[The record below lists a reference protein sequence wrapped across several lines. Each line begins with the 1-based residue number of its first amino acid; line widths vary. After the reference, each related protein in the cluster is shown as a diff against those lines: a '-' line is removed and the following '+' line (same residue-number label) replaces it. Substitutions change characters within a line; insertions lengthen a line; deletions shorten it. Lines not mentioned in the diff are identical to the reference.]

1 MKRTIQGFLLAG
13 SLVLGGSALAQGS
26 APQGGTQG
34 GTQGSTAGSMQG
46 GAQGQAMKDANA
58 KGGKMA
64 AKGGMIEHMGFMVPA
79 DEKAF
84 LDRMHHINQ
93 TEIKLGQLAAKN
105 GQSQDV
111 KSYGE
116 MMVKDHTT
124 MDQQLATYAQTKGHK
139 LATPKPLNDVERKAM
154 AAEKAA
160 MDKLQSLTGAAFD
173 ACFMAH
179 MVGDHDMALGKVMA
193 AQQNFTSGEVTTL
206 LQQASQHVSAHRQQA
221 YSLLG
226 RISPAAAGM
235 GGAGTGTTTGTGT
248 MNHGSHGSQGGHM
261 GTTGMGGTGD
271 MDKGQQGAAGTKG
284 TTGTTGTTG
293 TPNQG
298 GTKK

>member
-105 GQSQDV
+105 GQSPDV

-193 AQQNFTSGEVTTL
+193 AQQNFTGGEVATL

-226 RISPAAAGM
+226 RISPAAGTATG
-235 GGAGTGTTTGTGT
+235 GTGTTTGTGT
-248 MNHGSHGSQGGHM
+248 GTMNHGSQGGHM

-284 TTGTTGTTG
+284 TPGTTG

>member
-26 APQGGTQG
+26 APQGGT
-34 GTQGSTAGSMQG
+34 
-46 GAQGQAMKDANA
+46 QGQAMKDANA

-111 KSYGE
+111 KSYGD

-124 MDQQLATYAQTKGHK
+124 MDQQLATYAQTKGYK
-139 LATPKPLNDVERKAM
+139 LATPKPMNDVERKAM

-221 YSLLG
+221 YTLLG
-226 RISPAAAGM
+226 RISPAAGTATGV
-235 GGAGTGTTTGTGT
+235 GGAGTTTGTGTGT

-284 TTGTTGTTG
+284 TPGTTG